1 MNMLE
6 DDIEG
11 GDFLEAPKSSAR
23 PMRRKDREL
32 SRTDALRIIRAAEHA
47 VISTADST
55 GVPYGVPVTPAL
67 EGETK
72 LYFHSSRAVSRR
84 ADNMLDNPSVSVL
97 FTAHAQTV
105 PEEFSVNYATAIV
118 AGRAALVLDEAER
131 RHAMELV
138 LARHAPDVEPETI
151 AKRLDEGLRTV
162 SVWRVDIERVS
173 GKSRGWDRISPM
185 LAEKGYR

>member
-11 GDFLEAPKSSAR
+11 GDFLEAPKSSER

-118 AGRAALVLDEAER
+118 AGRAALVL
-131 RHAMELV
+131 
-138 LARHAPDVEPETI
+138 ARHAPDVEPETI